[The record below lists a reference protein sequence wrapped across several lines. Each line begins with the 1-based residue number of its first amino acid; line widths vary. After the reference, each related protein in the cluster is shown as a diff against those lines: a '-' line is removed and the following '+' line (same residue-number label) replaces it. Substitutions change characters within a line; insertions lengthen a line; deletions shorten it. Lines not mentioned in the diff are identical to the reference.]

1 MYKPER
7 RVSYLEGGWGDLE
20 NHFSEFA
27 TRGSRKLSPEARM
40 WVRCVHTML
49 GLAHTDAVGVYVH
62 VWAYVYVCVRM
73 CAWYADIT
81 RRGLTTPIYR
91 GRAISESGE

>member
-1 MYKPER
+1 M
-7 RVSYLEGGWGDLE
+7 E
-20 NHFSEFA
+20 NHFSELA

-40 WVRCVHTML
+40 WCGVCIPCLAWYHT
-49 GLAHTDAVGVYVH
+49 GAVGVYVH
-62 VWAYVYVCVRM
+62 VWVYVYVCVRI

-91 GRAISESGE
+91 GRTVSESGEREQ